1 MSELFL
7 ELFSE
12 EIPVSPQK
20 NIRENLV
27 LEIKKVFE
35 DKSIKFKKYF
45 SLSTP
50 NRLVVVFQ
58 NLDKE
63 VKIKSEEIKG
73 PSTSSPTEALEG
85 FLKSQ
90 KITKKQVFK
99 KKNDKGEFYFYKT
112 KVIKLKTSSP

>member
-12 EIPVSPQK
+12 EIPVSLQK

-73 PSTSSPTEALEG
+73 PSISSPTEALEG

-99 KKNDKGEFYFYKT
+99 KKMT
-112 KVIKLKTSSP
+112 KVNFIFIKLKKLN